1 MLIGCPATVPT
12 LPPNIALKTEKQKNK
27 LDNMYHIG
35 YKLPL

>member
-12 LPPNIALKTEKQKNK
+12 LPPNIALKTEKQKN
-27 LDNMYHIG
+27 MYHIG